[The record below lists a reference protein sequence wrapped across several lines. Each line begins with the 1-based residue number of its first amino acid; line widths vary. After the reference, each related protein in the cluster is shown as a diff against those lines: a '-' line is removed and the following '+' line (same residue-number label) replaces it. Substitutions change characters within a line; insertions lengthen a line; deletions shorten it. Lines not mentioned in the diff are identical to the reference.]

1 MRDSDGDVDQKLKVF
16 ISSSGRDLAFADQ
29 LVAVFEWQGFQ
40 PIRKGIHGAEKWE
53 QRLGQLILESNVVV
67 FVLSPDSAVSDVCAR
82 SNAASRSCPCCAA
95 RWTASSRISTCATS
109 TTSTSTR
116 SRAFPA
122 RASAPARSGSSR
134 RCRSMWRGC
143 ESIHGS
149 KSWQR
154 VGMATG
160 ALPISWCGAR
170 SSPPTKDWR
179 NRRPANAPDLTALQ
193 CAFLAAS
200 EEEEAKRANTER
212 QRLAEMEPAQTARA
226 KALADAEAALRREAE
241 AQATRARSCR
251 IIQWGGAL
259 AALLVVMAALGFA
272 WMQRENAARQREN
285 AVRQEILTKA
295 AEENLRKAQISESR
309 IRAEQAK
316 QTGEDHVTAML
327 LALEGLPDKAGG
339 VERPFVNEPWHQLY
353 NAHLKQRE
361 RAVLEGHRGTVLS
374 AVFAPDGT
382 LILTS
387 SADNTARLWDGD
399 GKPLA
404 TLEGHRRGQERGV
417 RARWQAHPYH
427 LGRLYGAAVGWRPQA
442 ARHPGRPPA
451 RDR

>member
-1 MRDSDGDVDQKLKVF
+1 
-16 ISSSGRDLAFADQ
+16 
-29 LVAVFEWQGFQ
+29 
-40 PIRKGIHGAEKWE
+40 
-53 QRLGQLILESNVVV
+53 
-67 FVLSPDSAVSDVCAR
+67 
-82 SNAASRSCPCCAA
+82 
-95 RWTASSRISTCATS
+95 
-109 TTSTSTR
+109 
-116 SRAFPA
+116 
-122 RASAPARSGSSR
+122 
-134 RCRSMWRGC
+134 
-143 ESIHGS
+143 
-149 KSWQR
+149 
-154 VGMATG
+154 
-160 ALPISWCGAR
+160 
-170 SSPPTKDWR
+170 
-179 NRRPANAPDLTALQ
+179 LQ

-241 AQATRARSCR
+241 AQAARARSCR

-259 AALLVVMAALGFA
+259 AAL
-272 WMQRENAARQREN
+272 
-285 AVRQEILTKA
+285 
-295 AEENLRKAQISESR
+295 
-309 IRAEQAK
+309 
-316 QTGEDHVTAML
+316 
-327 LALEGLPDKAGG
+327 
-339 VERPFVNEPWHQLY
+339 RPFVTEPWHQLY